1 MKPLL
6 LALLLP
12 ITGFCDV
19 LTMTPMGP
27 SMLPVLP
34 EFSVQRV
41 DTSPEAF
48 NRIQLGSIVVFRDPS
63 SPTGRTCHYVF
74 EKRGPGV
81 WWPRGANKRTNR
93 LPDRVYVTREN
104 FVGLLLDVSVNMK
117 QSKKRS

>member
-1 MKPLL
+1 MKPLF
-6 LALLLP
+6 LALFLP
-12 ITGFCDV
+12 ITAFCGV
-19 LTMTPMGP
+19 ERQICRGP

-93 LPDRVYVTREN
+93 LPDRVYVTRDN
-104 FVGLLLDVSVNMK
+104 FVGLLLDVSVPVK
-117 QSKKRS
+117 ARK

>member
-1 MKPLL
+1 MKPLF

-12 ITGFCDV
+12 ITAFCDV
-19 LTMTPMGP
+19 VTMTPRGP

-34 EFSVQRV
+34 LESVQRV

-48 NRIQLGSIVVFRDPS
+48 DRIQLGSIVVFRDPN
-63 SPTGRTCHYVF
+63 SPSGQTCHYVF
-74 EKRGPGV
+74 EQRGPGV

-104 FVGLLLDVSVNMK
+104 FVGLLLDVSVPVK
-117 QSKKRS
+117 ARK

>member
-1 MKPLL
+1 MKPLF

-12 ITGFCDV
+12 ITAFCGV
-19 LTMTPMGP
+19 ERQICRGP

-48 NRIQLGSIVVFRDPS
+48 DRITIGSIVVFRDPS
-63 SPTGRTCHYVF
+63 SPTGRTSHAVF
-74 EKRGPGV
+74 RKMGKNTWWTHGV
-81 WWPRGANKRTNR
+81 NKRVCR

-104 FVGLLLDVSVNMK
+104 FVGLLLDVRVSVK
-117 QSKKRS
+117 VRKS